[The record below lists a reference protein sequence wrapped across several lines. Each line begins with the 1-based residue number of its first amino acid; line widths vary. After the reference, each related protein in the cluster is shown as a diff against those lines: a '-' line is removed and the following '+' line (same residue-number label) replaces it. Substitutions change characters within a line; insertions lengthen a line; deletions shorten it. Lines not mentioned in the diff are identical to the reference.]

1 MLYTH
6 AIGLRRWSHSS
17 TQIAHRLI
25 LPTLEHRL
33 TQWLLHVVIALIVH
47 CGNGGTLSL
56 VELRRRLQSS
66 GNSYDDNAKSSGS

>member
-33 TQWLLHVVIALIVH
+33 TQCLLHVVIAIIVH